1 MNLMLAPICLTI
13 ALMLGEMSPCDG
25 CGRVQIYGVQPG
37 MASAEAGVRDGD
49 LIMAIDGAPITDAAG
64 VRQAVRVSEGRPVS
78 LRLRRS
84 SDVFELSVTPRINP
98 QTNALALGISLGPEY
113 VLERLPLAEALPV
126 SLTRTG
132 EMVVNMV
139 TGLAKVVVREAP
151 AELAGPVG
159 IAEMTGR
166 AARAGT
172 PTLLQFM
179 AFLSL
184 NLAIFNILPV
194 PGLDGARLLFVGIE
208 AVRGKRVNP
217 QVEGALHLAGML
229 LLLALML
236 VVSFRD
242 IQKLV
247 AS

>member
-1 MNLMLAPICLTI
+1 M
-13 ALMLGEMSPCDG
+13 
-25 CGRVQIYGVQPG
+25 
-37 MASAEAGVRDGD
+37 
-49 LIMAIDGAPITDAAG
+49 
-64 VRQAVRVSEGRPVS
+64 
-78 LRLRRS
+78 
-84 SDVFELSVTPRINP
+84 
-98 QTNALALGISLGPEY
+98 
-113 VLERLPLAEALPV
+113 
-126 SLTRTG
+126 
-132 EMVVNMV
+132 
-139 TGLAKVVVREAP
+139 
-151 AELAGPVG
+151 
-159 IAEMTGR
+159 
-166 AARAGT
+166 
-172 PTLLQFM
+172 LQFM